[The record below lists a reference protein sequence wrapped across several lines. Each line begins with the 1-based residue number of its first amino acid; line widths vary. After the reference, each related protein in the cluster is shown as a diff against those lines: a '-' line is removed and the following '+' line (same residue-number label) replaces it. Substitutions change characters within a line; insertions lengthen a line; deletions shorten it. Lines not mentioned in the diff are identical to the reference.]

1 MNKIFQGRTAAAGHV
16 IEGEAIVS
24 SMPFGFFGGCNP
36 RTGMVIDKWHDL
48 YDKSITGKIFV
59 YPEGR
64 GSTVGAAVM
73 LELVRT
79 KSAPLAILNNHC
91 EIISQCGC
99 ILAKKFY
106 DVDMPM
112 MEAFG
117 VDITQE
123 IQTGDWLRIDPE
135 AGTVEILRRSA
146 DE

>member
-1 MNKIFQGRTAAAGHV
+1 MKRVFRGRTAAAGHV

-24 SMPFGFFGGCNP
+24 SMPFGFFGGCDP
-36 RTGMVIDKWHDL
+36 HTGMVIDKWHDL
-48 YDKSITGKIFV
+48 CGQSITGKIFV

-79 KSAPLAILNNHC
+79 QSAPLAILNDHC

-112 MEAFG
+112 MDMFDG
-117 VDITQE
+117 NITKE

-135 AGTVEILRRSA
+135 AGTVEVLKRMNA
-146 DE
+146 